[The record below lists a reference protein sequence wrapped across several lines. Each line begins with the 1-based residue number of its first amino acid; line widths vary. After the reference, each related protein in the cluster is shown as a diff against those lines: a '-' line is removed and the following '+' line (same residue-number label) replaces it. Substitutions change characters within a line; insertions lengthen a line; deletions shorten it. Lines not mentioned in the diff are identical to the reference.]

1 MNQRRGGFQLD
12 ATSMG
17 LTTSKPPI
25 AKTKKQTEQQ
35 PTYLSGGATGEATKN
50 SPKSD
55 GHSTENFKASVEQLR
70 GICGDGAKMNFEMNE
85 MFLKRL
91 ESIDTEAGGDS
102 ELRLVTLQD
111 WVDHLLHVNYLLFG
125 NMSALEMDVFKK
137 IMNAFQDRRGEQQQ
151 TLDENRR
158 LRKDICAII
167 KLVQEAYHHNKWNT
181 NDICLETMTLN
192 QLLGL
197 QECHCQ
203 PLESEAEKVTKC
215 MQSLANEV
223 AAKHDEV
230 CQLQEQLK
238 GMDEIVQTARQKL
251 ILKDKCIA
259 QLNQRLMELQDCV
272 SKMSMDTQN
281 VSNERLAAIDS
292 CANLDL
298 ESSSCLFE
306 SLNQKDQQ
314 TSELLRMLNIEL
326 TEFIDL
332 VSKNDLQAIDHHRK
346 LLSCFFERISLDR
359 TTTQNNLDALRS
371 QLRNLERNLEELE
384 APIAANTEII
394 SDEGDAQLVDKF
406 RRHVQS
412 IVDGKKQLNVRIQ
425 QLETQYRVQ
434 LLELQ
439 FSYEAERSVNQ
450 KNCQAL
456 KEIADLFSKLR
467 RSSFTYE
474 ELYEDSSSNNPFC
487 LAILDMHEK
496 LTEMENSKVMEEL
509 CQNNERLIGQIHSL
523 KCALEDREGQITQL
537 RSVMEGYVD
546 ATETNRLKD
555 EIYSLKQRNTEQAQK
570 ISEIAAL
577 LKQQEEERHK
587 LCSNYEHLLNAKD
600 DQSKEL
606 RRAKK
611 DAQNLLDRLSDVE
624 RTQEDLKTE
633 RKLLREEIVGLKEK
647 EARSTGRERAMTDQL
662 RSRQQELE
670 KSRTLLRD
678 MHIHLKQEE
687 RQHKDTVDRLCHAN
701 EEISLQMQ
709 AMSCECKQ
717 MQQKLKKQTLIA
729 EQQQLIIDT
738 FRKWKDAQ
746 KRSDEA
752 MRMCIRG
759 AEEHVNRLL
768 EENLRLSE
776 EYKLLFG
783 DYAVIEAEMRRV
795 KRAVNMRLPSG
806 GALSDVV
813 VRGQKVQEEMA
824 NRLILMRTTSKRLT
838 EQVRM
843 IQTPPSPSPHSLPA
857 NPSPIQQLQE
867 LTLST
872 NACIQ

>member
-50 SPKSD
+50 PSKPEPPG

-259 QLNQRLMELQDCV
+259 QLNQRLVELQDCV

-281 VSNERLAAIDS
+281 VSKERLAAIDS

-359 TTTQNNLDALRS
+359 TTTQNNLDSLRS
-371 QLRNLERNLEELE
+371 QLRNLEQNLEELE

-394 SDEGDAQLVDKF
+394 SDEGDAELVDKF

-412 IVDGKKQLNVRIQ
+412 IIDGKKQLNVRIQ

-496 LTEMENSKVMEEL
+496 LSEMENSKVMEEL
-509 CQNNERLIGQIHSL
+509 CQNPSDKGKDNDT
-523 KCALEDREGQITQL
+523 KTPIT
-537 RSVMEGYVD
+537 
-546 ATETNRLKD
+546 T
-555 EIYSLKQRNTEQAQK
+555 
-570 ISEIAAL
+570 
-577 LKQQEEERHK
+577 
-587 LCSNYEHLLNAKD
+587 
-600 DQSKEL
+600 
-606 RRAKK
+606 
-611 DAQNLLDRLSDVE
+611 
-624 RTQEDLKTE
+624 TQT
-633 RKLLREEIVGLKEK
+633 
-647 EARSTGRERAMTDQL
+647 STT
-662 RSRQQELE
+662 
-670 KSRTLLRD
+670 
-678 MHIHLKQEE
+678 
-687 RQHKDTVDRLCHAN
+687 
-701 EEISLQMQ
+701 
-709 AMSCECKQ
+709 
-717 MQQKLKKQTLIA
+717 
-729 EQQQLIIDT
+729 T
-738 FRKWKDAQ
+738 FD
-746 KRSDEA
+746 
-752 MRMCIRG
+752 
-759 AEEHVNRLL
+759 
-768 EENLRLSE
+768 
-776 EYKLLFG
+776 
-783 DYAVIEAEMRRV
+783 
-795 KRAVNMRLPSG
+795 
-806 GALSDVV
+806 
-813 VRGQKVQEEMA
+813 
-824 NRLILMRTTSKRLT
+824 
-838 EQVRM
+838 
-843 IQTPPSPSPHSLPA
+843 
-857 NPSPIQQLQE
+857 
-867 LTLST
+867 
-872 NACIQ
+872 